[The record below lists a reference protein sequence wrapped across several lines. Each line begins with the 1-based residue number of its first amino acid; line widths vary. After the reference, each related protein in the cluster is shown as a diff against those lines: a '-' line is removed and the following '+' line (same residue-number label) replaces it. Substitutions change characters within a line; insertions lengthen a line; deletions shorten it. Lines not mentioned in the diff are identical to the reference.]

1 MKIAS
6 FVVLVF
12 LFSGVAH
19 AQNPG
24 PTLGEVRHLG
34 IFSADRLAAEVA
46 RAQQSGA
53 SAQREPTFTKEKLSR
68 PTVIAGLGLMTIGA
82 VLAATAGESATMTT
96 FNPITQQPIS
106 STVSVSN
113 NGKRWV
119 GIGMLGGGGAL
130 TYLGL
135 TE

>member
-6 FVVLVF
+6 FVVLSF
-12 LFSGVAH
+12 LFSGITH
-19 AQNPG
+19 AQNAG
-24 PTLGEVRHLG
+24 PTLGEVRQLG
-34 IFSADRLAAEVA
+34 IFSADRLAAEIS

-82 VLAATAGESATMTT
+82 VLAATAGQSATVTT
-96 FNPITQQPIS
+96 FNPITQQPMS
-106 STVSVSN
+106 STISVTN
-113 NGKRWV
+113 NGRRWV
-119 GIGMLGGGGAL
+119 GIGLLGGGGAL